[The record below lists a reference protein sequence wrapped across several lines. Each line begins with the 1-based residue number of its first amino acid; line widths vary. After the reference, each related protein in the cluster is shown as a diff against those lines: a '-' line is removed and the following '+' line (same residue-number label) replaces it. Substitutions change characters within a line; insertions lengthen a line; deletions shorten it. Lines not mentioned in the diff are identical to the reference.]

1 MRSGGLRNQVSYFS
15 FGPIQLLYSSF
26 RTINR
31 DLYLGALQATNWE
44 SRSQALLDCDLNS
57 PREAP
62 CTQGRISVYAVLAES
77 AEEIQKAVRFA
88 RDQNLRVVIRNT
100 GHNALGQSSSPG
112 SLQINTSRLKR
123 IEPVSDFIPQGTDAS
138 VGQAATL
145 GAGVLALEVAQV
157 GLDQGFTSI
166 MGLCNTVGSV
176 GGFIQGGGVG
186 LLGPLYGMGSD
197 NAVEFNVVTAE
208 VGYSC
213 LLPRRQSTVFC
224 CRPELSKPTG

>member
-1 MRSGGLRNQVSYFS
+1 M
-15 FGPIQLLYSSF
+15 
-26 RTINR
+26 INR
-31 DLYLGALQATNWE
+31 DLYLGALQLTNWE
-44 SRSQALLDCDLNS
+44 SSGQTLLDCDLNS

-62 CTQGRISVYAVLAES
+62 CTQGRIPVYAVLAES
-77 AEEIQKAVRFA
+77 AEEIQTAVRFA

-100 GHNALGQSSSPG
+100 GHNALGQSSAPG

-123 IEPVSDFIPQGTDAS
+123 IEPVSDFIPQGTGAS

-157 GLDQGFTSI
+157 GLDHGFTAV
-166 MGLCNTVGSV
+166 MGLCNTVGTA

-197 NAVEFNVVTAE
+197 TAVEFNVVTAE
-208 VGYSC
+208 VSYFCPLANVNS
-213 LLPRRQSTVFC
+213 PVFC
-224 CRPELSKPTG
+224 YGTELSKLTG